1 LRRFQPNKAEIV
13 RCCATLTA
21 EGSGEIPLLK
31 GPAAAAAAKEE
42 EEEEEARPEPGPPIR
57 LDGDSCNTN

>member
-1 LRRFQPNKAEIV
+1 MR

-21 EGSGEIPLLK
+21 LKGSGEIPLLN

-42 EEEEEARPEPGPPIR
+42 EEEEEARTEPGPPVR
-57 LDGDSCNTN
+57 LDGDSCDTTD

>member
-1 LRRFQPNKAEIV
+1 V

-21 EGSGEIPLLK
+21 EGSGEIPLLN

-42 EEEEEARPEPGPPIR
+42 EKEEEVRTEPGPPLR
-57 LDGDSCNTN
+57 LDGDSCDTN

>member
-1 LRRFQPNKAEIV
+1 M

-21 EGSGEIPLLK
+21 EGSGEIPLMN

-42 EEEEEARPEPGPPIR
+42 EEEEEARTEPGPPIR
-57 LDGDSCNTN
+57 LDGDHELRYKLKSGRKLIFH